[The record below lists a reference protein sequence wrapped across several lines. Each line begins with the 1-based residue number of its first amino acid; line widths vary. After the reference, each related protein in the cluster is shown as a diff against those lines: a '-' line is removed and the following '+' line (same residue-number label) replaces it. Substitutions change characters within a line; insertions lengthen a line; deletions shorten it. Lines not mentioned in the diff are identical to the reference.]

1 MGTRRRFLYR
11 LIIYP
16 LLPLLALYI
25 ALSHLGDRDSALL
38 GLLGLV
44 LGLTALYLFFGRL
57 KRPLVAVR
65 YALNPALTVQQ
76 ALDSWL
82 KASKTPS
89 ERSGDLQESLQAA
102 LPDVTMRAA
111 PLLQSEVPCLRV
123 GDELLVCVGPGL
135 QTVAEAEALADALE
149 EARTPL
155 HEEAVL
161 LVLNQPTDQA
171 LLARIQERLPRISV
185 VRDS

>member
-11 LIIYP
+11 LIVYP

-38 GLLGLV
+38 GLLGLI

-57 KRPLVAVR
+57 KRPLVAMR
-65 YALNPALTVQQ
+65 YALNPVRTVQQ
-76 ALDSWL
+76 ALGTWIDV
-82 KASKTPS
+82 SKTS
-89 ERSGDLQESLQAA
+89 LEKAGDLQESLQVAF
-102 LPDVTMRAA
+102 PDVTVKAA
-111 PLLQSEVPCLRV
+111 PLAQTETSCLRV
-123 GDELLVCVGPGL
+123 GDELLVCIGPRL
-135 QTVAEAEALADALE
+135 QTIAETEALADALQ

-171 LLARIQERLPRISV
+171 LLARLQERLPRLSFMG
-185 VRDS
+185 SS